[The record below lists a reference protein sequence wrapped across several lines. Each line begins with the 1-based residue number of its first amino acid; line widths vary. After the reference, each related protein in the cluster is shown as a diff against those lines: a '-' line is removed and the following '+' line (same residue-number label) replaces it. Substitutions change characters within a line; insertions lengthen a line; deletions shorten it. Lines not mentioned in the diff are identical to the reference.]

1 MASDTP
7 GERPGERRASYS
19 LVRPSR
25 ASRRIASATSAPPPL
40 QRLGLLPSSTRGTKG
55 AARPRLQQHLQQ
67 AVPRLSNRSQH
78 ASSAWGSCS
87 LAQKHPQPKMASSS
101 SGVSSS
107 GVGCCASHPE
117 SRSLPCASRSLH
129 WVRCSCCS
137 RCSVQPRRVRNQGS
151 GAAGGRGGEGGG
163 GGGGGGDGGSGLL
176 LGGGDDDWG
185 GGGGEAWW
193 APGSQ
198 MHGLR
203 TPGVTCRYD
212 SP

>member
-1 MASDTP
+1 MALGSEVREEG
-7 GERPGERRASYS
+7 GEVGGLLA
-19 LVRPSR
+19 
-25 ASRRIASATSAPPPL
+25 RIAANGSQVVTLAIGKQGRVAP
-40 QRLGLLPSSTRGTKG
+40 QRDR
-55 AARPRLQQHLQQ
+55 
-67 AVPRLSNRSQH
+67 V
-78 ASSAWGSCS
+78 
-87 LAQKHPQPKMASSS
+87 S

-137 RCSVQPRRVRNQGS
+137 SCSVQPRRVRNQGS

>member
-1 MASDTP
+1 
-7 GERPGERRASYS
+7 
-19 LVRPSR
+19 
-25 ASRRIASATSAPPPL
+25 
-40 QRLGLLPSSTRGTKG
+40 
-55 AARPRLQQHLQQ
+55 
-67 AVPRLSNRSQH
+67 
-78 ASSAWGSCS
+78 
-87 LAQKHPQPKMASSS
+87 MASSS

-137 RCSVQPRRVRNQGS
+137 SCSVQPRRVRNQGS

-163 GGGGGGDGGSGLL
+163 GGGGGGDGGFPIGALIWLGFIFFFFILPMFGRGRRRRYRRSGI
-176 LGGGDDDWG
+176 GGAVGDIILWEAGKAIARGLSDDDWG